1 MQRKILNLFLLIAIL
16 LMLFACETDGA
27 LPDQLF
33 SSLCGDGSCINIGD
47 PRLKI
52 DSHAN
57 TFYISD
63 DLVFHLGTDLFRHS
77 IITGSETRLSPD
89 GMKITDTEYMAID
102 KENQLLYFA
111 ANNSIYQIDFDGQN
125 ITRLSSADNRTY
137 SAPALSSCGQYLT
150 AVCDGNIA
158 RYKLSTQQWAYVEA
172 PDMVLYAVY
181 ASDEDAYY
189 YFYKQ
194 DSNNSSFSITKLCK
208 LDAATLTVTELM
220 SQIYD
225 TPPQTGAKI
234 VLQTSSSNRYF
245 AMQSVSPPWQ
255 DFNFF
260 WGYGAW
266 QRFPNM
272 LKVYDRTS
280 GLVTDIPDS
289 FTFSFVPDT
298 EILLYSHLKYGMADL
313 ISLDLST
320 GESTMIWDGFY
331 EDISYSYSIT
341 RIYPRHDGGY
351 LFIDA
356 WRDRY

>member
-1 MQRKILNLFLLIAIL
+1 MLSLIAIL
-16 LMLFACETDGA
+16 LMLFACETDVVS
-27 LPDQLF
+27 PDQLF
-33 SSLCGDGSCINIGD
+33 SSLCGDGSCLSIGD

-52 DSHAN
+52 DSYAN
-57 TFYISD
+57 TFYVSD
-63 DLVFHLGTDLFRHS
+63 DLVFHLSTDLFRHS
-77 IITGSETRLSPD
+77 IVTGSETRLNPV
-89 GMKITDTEYMAID
+89 GIKITDTEYMAID
-102 KENQLLYFA
+102 KENQLLYFS
-111 ANNSIYQIDFDGQN
+111 ANYSIYQIGFDGQN
-125 ITRLSSADNRTY
+125 ITRLSPADNRIY

-150 AVCDGNIA
+150 AICDGNIA
-158 RYKLSTQQWAYVEA
+158 RYEFSTQQWVYVEA

-194 DSNNSSFSITKLCK
+194 QDYSNNNFGITKLCR
-208 LDAATLTVTELM
+208 LDAASLTITELM
-220 SQIYD
+220 SQFYD
-225 TPPQTGAKI
+225 TPPQTGAK
-234 VLQTSSSNRYF
+234 LLFQTSSSSRYF

-255 DFNFF
+255 DISFF
-260 WGYGAW
+260 WGYGPW

-272 LKVYDRTS
+272 LNVYDRS
-280 GLVTDIPDS
+280 NAQVIDIPDS